1 MRNHLG
7 RALLVLLVAVGGFVA
22 VAPEAEASELP
33 GTSLYATGSSVWVRF
48 VSSEAWYSND
58 LWWHQGF
65 ESPTY
70 SEDSG
75 YLFSNHLPWIN
86 GRAPRRPIYAFDGQI
101 EADGGWVEVPTVFRP
116 WEEVVFSIYVNDT
129 EQQYFTG
136 AASRNPDGFVHAV
149 ASQTPTRGDVVTT
162 SAGAGEPEVRVGFE
176 DLDRYR
182 YNGIASV
189 AEPDFDDVVL
199 QVRGVSTV
207 TPEPASLILL
217 GTGLAG
223 LGGIGARRR
232 KKDAA

>member
-1 MRNHLG
+1 MTTGWR
-7 RALLVLLVAVGGFVA
+7 RALLVLLVAAGSAVGSPQGVA
-22 VAPEAEASELP
+22 ADELP
-33 GTSLYATGSSVWVRF
+33 GTSLYATGSSIWVRF

-65 ESPTY
+65 DTAE
-70 SEDSG
+70 ERAG

-86 GRAPRRPIYAFDGQI
+86 GRAPRETIYAFEGQV
-101 EADGGWVEVPTVFRP
+101 EAPEGWVEIPTVYAP

-129 EQQYFTG
+129 EEQYFTG
-136 AASRNPDGFVHAV
+136 AASRNPDGFVHAQMTGGV
-149 ASQTPTRGDVVTT
+149 D
-162 SAGAGEPEVRVGFE
+162 EPRVQIGFE

-182 YNGIASV
+182 YNGAASI

-199 QVRGVSTV
+199 EVRGVSTV

-217 GTGLAG
+217 GSGLAG

-232 KKDAA
+232 KKDAAR